1 MPVSERPCPCSA
13 VLSLVALFLL
23 HTVSVDAA
31 EGNQRELAA
40 RDNNLLGVHGVASAP
55 AGGSADDLGPAVI
68 HTSRAR
74 PNVVLVLADDLG
86 FSDIAPYGSEIH
98 TPTLSALA
106 ASGIRFS
113 NYHTAASCAPT
124 RAMLLTG
131 VDSHIAG
138 VPNIPEM
145 IPPEQ
150 RAYPHYQ
157 GVLGRNV
164 VTVATLLQ
172 DAGYHTYMSGKW
184 HLGMTPDLL
193 PSHRGFERTV
203 AMADSGADN
212 WEQKPYIPIYERA
225 NWFADGERFDL
236 PEDFYSSRFL
246 IDKTIEFVDSNID
259 DGAPFFA
266 YIPFQAV
273 HIPVQAPQ
281 AFIDRYMGVYD
292 IGWDVLREQRLARA
306 IALGLVPAE
315 TAMVRMSTT
324 EDWAAQ
330 TAQDQRIHAKRMA
343 VYAAMVEAMDHH
355 LGRFIDHLRAI
366 GEYENTVF
374 IFTSDNGPEPS
385 GMAPAKTWLADLFIA
400 PQGYNNDYE
409 TLGLKGSLNTIPPSF
424 TSAAASPL
432 AFYKFHA
439 GEGGMRVPLII
450 AGEPLRAQRDLT
462 HAFTYV
468 TDIAPTI
475 LGLTGVKAPE
485 KRYGGRPIAAISGRN
500 LLPLIAGDV
509 DRIRSADDFVG
520 YELAGNAALFQG
532 DYKMVL
538 NRGPVGDG
546 LWHLFNIVSD
556 PGESVDL
563 SAQLPEKSQQ
573 MLALYGQ
580 YVAEVGVLPVPKG
593 YDGGKQGFINGLH
606 DRAGKQI
613 LLLMLLGVVL
623 LPFYVFYRRRH

>member
-1 MPVSERPCPCSA
+1 MGLAIGSRVRVA
-13 VLSLVALFLL
+13 VLSLATLFLWHDVAVGAL
-23 HTVSVDAA
+23 
-31 EGNQRELAA
+31 EGDELPIAVH
-40 RDNNLLGVHGVASAP
+40 RINL
-55 AGGSADDLGPAVI
+55 
-68 HTSRAR
+68 SRAEDSTSPALDLSVSDGVTSVAHASRPR

-86 FSDIAPYGSEIH
+86 FSDIAAYGSEIN
-98 TPTLSALA
+98 TPTISALA
-106 ASGIRFS
+106 ANGIRFS
-113 NYHTAASCAPT
+113 NYHTAGSCAPA

-193 PSHRGFERTV
+193 PSRRGFERTV

-212 WEQKPYIPIYERA
+212 WEQKSYLPIYEQA

-236 PEDFYSSRFL
+236 PDDFYSSRFL

-273 HIPVQAPQ
+273 HVPVQAPQ
-281 AFIDRYMGVYD
+281 EFIDRYMGVYD
-292 IGWDVLREQRLARA
+292 IGWDVLREQRLERA
-306 IALGLVPAE
+306 IALGVVPAA
-315 TAMVRMSTT
+315 TSMVRMSTT
-324 EDWAAQ
+324 EDWNAQ
-330 TAQDQRIHAKRMA
+330 TAQEQRIHAKRMA
-343 VYAAMVEAMDHH
+343 VYAAMVEAMDYH
-355 LGRFIDHLRAI
+355 LGRFIEHLHAI

-385 GMAPAKTWLADLFIA
+385 GMAPAKSWIADFILA

-450 AGEPLRAQRDLT
+450 AGEPLKAQRDLT
-462 HAFTYV
+462 SALTYV

-475 LGLTGVKAPE
+475 LGLTGVDAPG
-485 KRYGGRPIAAISGRN
+485 KRYGGRPVAEISGRN
-500 LLPLIAGDV
+500 LLPLIMGEV
-509 DRIRSADDFVG
+509 DKIRADDDFVG

-532 DYKMVL
+532 NYKIVL

-546 LWHLFNIVSD
+546 LWHLFDIVND
-556 PGESVDL
+556 PGESIDL
-563 SAQLPEKSQQ
+563 SAQLPEQQQQ
-573 MLALYGQ
+573 MLGLYAQ
-580 YVAEVGVLPVPKG
+580 YVAEVGVLPVPLG
-593 YDGGKQGFINGLH
+593 YNGAKQGLINGLQK
-606 DRAGKQI
+606 RYGKQI
-613 LLLMLLGVVL
+613 LLLMLLCVVM
-623 LPFYVFYRRRH
+623 LPFYIFYRQQR